1 MPQPRKPQP
10 APTVIASWHLSYT
23 PRLPQPSRG
32 IRRVLRIFRSGQNAA
47 VNFCTTPGKS
57 ATSGTI
63 LARLEE
69 FTREGVMKNSELR
82 SDIHSIEPIPDSDR
96 DSTGPQQMWIWAGA
110 NIAPVNWALGALGI
124 ILKLGL
130 WENIGVIVFGNI
142 IGCAIFAAFTVM
154 GHKTG
159 VNQMVLSR
167 SAFGRRGAYLPSLLM
182 FLMTLCWIGVNTYF
196 PVKIS
201 IAILGQFG
209 IPESLLTTFIVMTI
223 VMVIQVVIGIY
234 GFYAIRTFE
243 KYTVPVTVAI
253 MALMSVLAWSQ
264 PGVVNW
270 NLTSSLP
277 PGPHFAMLSLL
288 TTAIGVGWGISWVTW
303 ASDYSRFVPR
313 SVSSSSVFWYSYV
326 GMFVPSVWL
335 AILGATIASVTAD
348 TDPAKMV
355 SAVFGGVASLLVL
368 LMVLHGPIATNILN
382 VYSAALAAL
391 SMGIRLSR
399 TALALIVGIIG
410 YLVTI
415 YFVFAPSFAKAF
427 DNWMISL
434 LLWMSPWAGV
444 ILADFFI
451 KRKSKIDV
459 AELYASPETSAY
471 GDINWGAIIAFLV
484 GLAAGWSLEDGL
496 VPALQGPLSGLMN
509 GADLSWLAGIVVAGG
524 LYLAIGGRT
533 VPVSVV
539 AAATPK
545 RPLEVPATARGSGD
559 FPALT

>member
-1 MPQPRKPQP
+1 M
-10 APTVIASWHLSYT
+10 
-23 PRLPQPSRG
+23 
-32 IRRVLRIFRSGQNAA
+32 
-47 VNFCTTPGKS
+47 TT
-57 ATSGTI
+57 T
-63 LARLEE
+63 
-69 FTREGVMKNSELR
+69 ELR

-130 WENIGVIVFGNI
+130 WETIAVIVFGNI
-142 IGCAIFAAFTVM
+142 VGCAIFAAFTVM

-182 FLMTLCWIGVNTYF
+182 FLMTLGWIGVNTYF

-201 IAILGQFG
+201 MAILAQFG
-209 IPESLLTTFIVMTI
+209 IPETLLTTFIIMTI

-243 KYTVPVTVAI
+243 KYTVPVTVVI

-277 PGPHFAMLSLL
+277 PGPHLAMLSLL

-326 GMFVPSVWL
+326 GMLVPSVWL
-335 AILGATIASVTAD
+335 AVLGATIASVTAD

-355 SAVFGGVASLLVL
+355 SAVFGGVASAC
-368 LMVLHGPIATNILN
+368 P
-382 VYSAALAAL
+382 
-391 SMGIRLSR
+391 
-399 TALALIVGIIG
+399 
-410 YLVTI
+410 
-415 YFVFAPSFAKAF
+415 
-427 DNWMISL
+427 
-434 LLWMSPWAGV
+434 
-444 ILADFFI
+444 
-451 KRKSKIDV
+451 
-459 AELYASPETSAY
+459 
-471 GDINWGAIIAFLV
+471 
-484 GLAAGWSLEDGL
+484 
-496 VPALQGPLSGLMN
+496 
-509 GADLSWLAGIVVAGG
+509 
-524 LYLAIGGRT
+524 
-533 VPVSVV
+533 
-539 AAATPK
+539 
-545 RPLEVPATARGSGD
+545 
-559 FPALT
+559 

>member
-1 MPQPRKPQP
+1 M
-10 APTVIASWHLSYT
+10 T
-23 PRLPQPSRG
+23 
-32 IRRVLRIFRSGQNAA
+32 
-47 VNFCTTPGKS
+47 
-57 ATSGTI
+57 
-63 LARLEE
+63 
-69 FTREGVMKNSELR
+69 NSELR
-82 SDIHSIEPIPDSDR
+82 SDIHSIEPIPDADR
-96 DSTGPQQMWIWAGA
+96 DSTGLQQMWIWAGA
-110 NIAPVNWALGALGI
+110 NIAPINWALGALGI
-124 ILKLGL
+124 VLKLGL
-130 WENIGVIVFGNI
+130 WETIGVIVIGNLL
-142 IGCAIFAAFTVM
+142 GCAIFAAFTVM

-182 FLMTLCWIGVNTYF
+182 FLMTLGWIGVNTYF

-201 IAILGQFG
+201 MAILGQFG
-209 IPESLLTTFIVMTI
+209 MPDSLLMTFIVITV

-253 MALMSVLAWSQ
+253 MVLMSVLAWSQ

-270 NLTSSLP
+270 NLTTTLP
-277 PGPHFAMLSLL
+277 PSAHLAMLTLL

-313 SVSSSSVFWYSYV
+313 SVSSKSVFWYSYF

-335 AILGATIASVTAD
+335 AILGATIASVTLD

-355 SAVFGGVASLLVL
+355 SAVFGGVASILVL

-399 TALALIVGIIG
+399 TALALIVGIVG

-415 YFVFAPSFAKAF
+415 YFIFAPSFAKAF

-444 ILADFFI
+444 VMADFFL
-451 KRKSKIDV
+451 KRKSHIDV
-459 AELYASPETSAY
+459 AELYASPKTSAY
-471 GDINWGAIIAFLV
+471 GDINWGGIIAFLA
-484 GLAAGWSLEDGL
+484 GLVAGWSVQDGL
-496 VPALQGPLSGLMN
+496 VPALQGPISGLLG
-509 GADLSWLAGIVVAGG
+509 GADLSWLFGIVVSGVV
-524 LYLAIGGRT
+524 YLAIAGRAAS
-533 VPVSVV
+533 VPSL
-539 AAATPK
+539 AATGAVVK
-545 RPLEVPATARGSGD
+545 
-559 FPALT
+559 